1 MNHEFIEAVRESNWT
16 LAIEVLAS
24 ADDPHS
30 VKCPSESLPA
40 WLVELNA
47 PPHAVT
53 ECQKLLAAPAEIE
66 ADRFNLLELCTSL
79 ANTNSNAFP
88 TFAALLSGGSN
99 PNKIVCGGET
109 LLQHLIGLNRVREV
123 AELLRY
129 GVDPDQ
135 MNVFGRESTSNREGA
150 RAAQNDAGRLALA
163 RFAE

>member
-1 MNHEFIEAVRESNWT
+1 MSHEFFEAIRESNWT
-16 LAIEVLAS
+16 LAIEILAS
-24 ADDPHS
+24 ADDLHP
-30 VKCPSESLPA
+30 VTCPSDSLPA
-40 WLVELNA
+40 WLVEMNA
-47 PPHAVT
+47 PPHVVT
-53 ECQKLLAAPAEIE
+53 ECQRLLAKPAEIE
-66 ADRFNLLELCTSL
+66 ADRFNLLELCVSL
-79 ANTNSNAFP
+79 AYTHSHAFP
-88 TFAALLSGGSN
+88 TFAALLSDGSN

-129 GVDPDQ
+129 GVNPDQ